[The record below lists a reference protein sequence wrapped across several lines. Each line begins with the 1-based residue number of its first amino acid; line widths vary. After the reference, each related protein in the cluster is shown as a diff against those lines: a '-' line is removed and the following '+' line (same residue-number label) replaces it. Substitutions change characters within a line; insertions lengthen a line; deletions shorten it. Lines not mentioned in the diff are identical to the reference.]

1 MLTAQQRSFVEISK
15 SAFIHNVLQLRS
27 LIGPS
32 KIFAPVIK
40 ANAYGHGITQI
51 AAWCQELGAID
62 WICVALLS
70 DALTLRKQGIT
81 KPIVVIGCIDADPQH
96 ALHKNIHLL
105 VYSDQQAA
113 QLDAIARAHNAKFLV
128 HLKID
133 TGLSRLGF
141 LYTHAVNDIQKIA
154 MLSGLQITG
163 IYSHFAQSQV
173 QDIHFCHLQIER
185 FLTIVT
191 HLKNQG
197 ITTPYIHMANSAAT
211 LRFDIPECNL
221 VRVGA
226 AIYGLWPSQQTKQ
239 ELLEKFP
246 TFSLK
251 PVLTWKSHIMHIQT
265 VPAGSFIGYNCTYQ
279 VTRPSKIGIIPVG
292 YQDGYDIQFSNNAQ
306 ILIGAQPAPVVGRIC
321 MNHFMV
327 DVTDIPDAAVG
338 DTVTLVG
345 HNDPVDVYGL
355 AKLSGNN
362 NVRELL
368 THINADFERRVVEK

>member
-1 MLTAQQRSFVEISK
+1 MYTTQQRSFVEISK
-15 SAFIHNVLQLRS
+15 SAFTHNVLQLRA

-51 AAWCQELGAID
+51 AAWCQELAAID
-62 WICVALLS
+62 WMCVALLS
-70 DALTLRKQGIT
+70 DALTLREHGIT
-81 KPIVVIGCIDADPQH
+81 KPILVIGCIDTDPAQ

-113 QLDAIARAHNAKFLV
+113 QLHATARAHNAQFLV

-141 LYTHAVNDIQKIA
+141 LYTHAVNDIQKIVT
-154 MLSGLQITG
+154 LSGLQIAG

-173 QDIHFCHLQIER
+173 QDIHFCHLQIKR
-185 FLTIVT
+185 FLAIVT

-197 ITTPYIHMANSAAT
+197 ITPPYIHMANSAAT

-226 AIYGLWPSQQTKQ
+226 AIYGLWPSQETKL
-239 ELLEKFP
+239 ELLAKVP
-246 TFSLK
+246 SFSLN
-251 PVLTWKSHIMHIQT
+251 PVLAWKSHIMHIQT

-279 VTRPSKIGIIPVG
+279 VARPSKIGIIPVG
-292 YQDGYDIQFSNNAQ
+292 YQDGYDIQFSNTGRVIINNHV
-306 ILIGAQPAPVVGRIC
+306 APVVGRIC

-327 DVTDIPDAAVG
+327 DVTDIPGASVA

-345 HNDPVDVYGL
+345 HSDPVDVYGL

-368 THINADFERRVVEK
+368 THINADFERKAVE